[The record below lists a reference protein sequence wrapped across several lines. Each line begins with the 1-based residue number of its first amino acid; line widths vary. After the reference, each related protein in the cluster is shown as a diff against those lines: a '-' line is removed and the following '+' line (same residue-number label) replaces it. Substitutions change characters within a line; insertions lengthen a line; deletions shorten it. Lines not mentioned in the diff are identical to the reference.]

1 MLYIIQND
9 LMLRAASRLGNFEKV
24 KELINSGAHPESC
37 DGVRD
42 ILPVRRMYARN
53 YVCCKTYIQLE
64 GE

>member
-1 MLYIIQND
+1 
-9 LMLRAASRLGNFEKV
+9 MLRAASRLGNFEKV